1 MDSIEVIQ
9 WLEREFENIK
19 FIIILLSVLK
29 KVFSIGHRFN
39 DFSIFERLANY
50 DHIHYKSHQ
59 RDKLIRCLKN
69 YLIDYQF
76 PHLIWDEQSANRK
89 IKTCLWFFLVIVMSQ
104 TGTFLHIL
112 SWGDDVYEKEWCRA
126 ILNIVN
132 GLFMFSNIG
141 DSNLKHI
148 FGGLD
153 NWHILSE
160 DRNAICYTKQQFSQ
174 SFVMNLESLKKVLY
188 LDFLCGKT
196 E

>member
-1 MDSIEVIQ
+1 
-9 WLEREFENIK
+9 
-19 FIIILLSVLK
+19 
-29 KVFSIGHRFN
+29 
-39 DFSIFERLANY
+39 
-50 DHIHYKSHQ
+50 
-59 RDKLIRCLKN
+59 
-69 YLIDYQF
+69 
-76 PHLIWDEQSANRK
+76 
-89 IKTCLWFFLVIVMSQ
+89 
-104 TGTFLHIL
+104 
-112 SWGDDVYEKEWCRA
+112 
-126 ILNIVN
+126 
-132 GLFMFSNIG
+132 MFSNIG